1 MSGTTAVP
9 PVAVAESIR
18 RTGLARLAGGAR
30 RDGPVKLALIHL
42 ALIFATIIAVFPII
56 RVLGV
61 ALRPGDRVLD
71 PEFSIIPKGAT
82 LDAFGHVLF
91 ETSLLQWLFN
101 SLLITV
107 GTSLIGLAVAATS
120 AYAFSRYKFPGRGLG
135 LTFLLTTQLI
145 PAAMLL
151 VPIYILAVQFDL
163 VSTYRGLVLAYSV
176 TTVPFSIWILKGY
189 YDTVPIE
196 LEEAARIDGCSQL
209 EAFLRILL
217 PLSTPALAIVFLF
230 NFLTAWSEYFTA
242 SILIGSREDLLTW
255 TLGLQ
260 RFQGQ
265 FQTQWAD
272 LAAASIL
279 ISVPVVA
286 LFLYSAKYLISGV
299 TLGGVKG

>member
-1 MSGTTAVP
+1 MSGASAVP
-9 PVAVAESIR
+9 TVQIDELKKKSAAKYVAP
-18 RTGLARLAGGAR
+18 GR
-30 RDGPVKLALIHL
+30 RDRPITRVLTHAALIT
-42 ALIFATIIAVFPII
+42 ATVIAVFPVV

-61 ALRPGDRVLD
+61 ALRPGDRLLD
-71 PEFSIIPKGAT
+71 LEFSIIPEGAT
-82 LDAFGHVLF
+82 LDAFRHVLF
-91 ETSLLQWLFN
+91 ETPLLQWLFN

-107 GTSLIGLAVAATS
+107 GTSTVGLIIAATS
-120 AYAFSRYKFPGRGLG
+120 AYAFSRFNFPGRGLG
-135 LTFLLTTQLI
+135 LTLLLTTQLI

-151 VPIYILAVQFDL
+151 VPIYILAVQLDL
-163 VSTYRGLVLAYSV
+163 VSTYRGLIVAYSV
-176 TTVPFSIWILKGY
+176 TSVPFSIWILKGY
-189 YDTVPIE
+189 YDTVPID

-209 EAFLRILL
+209 QAFTRVLL

-265 FQTQWAD
+265 FQTEWAD
-272 LAAASIL
+272 LSAAAIL

-286 LFLYSAKYLISGV
+286 LFMYSSKYLISGI